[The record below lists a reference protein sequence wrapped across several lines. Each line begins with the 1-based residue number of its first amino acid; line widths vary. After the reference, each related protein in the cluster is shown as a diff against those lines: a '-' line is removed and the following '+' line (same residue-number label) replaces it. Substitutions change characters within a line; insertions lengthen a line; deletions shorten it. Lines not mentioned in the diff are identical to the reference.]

1 MNQKRIASMNNTPFG
16 KLLGGLAKV
25 PKSELLAEERKY
37 EAAKRRRQ
45 AKAAKKKS

>member
-1 MNQKRIASMNNTPFG
+1 MNKRTKIASDSAFGQLLG
-16 KLLGGLAKV
+16 KLVRV